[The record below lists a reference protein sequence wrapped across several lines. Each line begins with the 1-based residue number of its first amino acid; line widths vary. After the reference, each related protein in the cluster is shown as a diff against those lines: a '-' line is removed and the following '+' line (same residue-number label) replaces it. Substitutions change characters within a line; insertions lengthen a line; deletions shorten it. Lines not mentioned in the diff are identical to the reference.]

1 MALIRKRKL
10 TDQQAR
16 RIEKQQKSQQNLD
29 DTRLLDGMVVANY
42 GKQLEVQ
49 ATSLP
54 KQMPEKPTV
63 ALDEPEPFWQPIA
76 LHSVW
81 RCHTRTNLD
90 LIATG
95 DKVRWIAD
103 PNTGLG
109 RIEAVYDRHNIITRP
124 DRYHKLKPI
133 AANVD
138 ILAIVFAPLPA
149 PSAQLIDR
157 YLVACHVADIT
168 PLLVLNKADLLTG
181 LFQDGLV
188 ESEGE
193 AKDNHSALQLLKDY
207 EKLGYQ
213 TLITQAE
220 IFDGTADASDTA
232 NDINSNSPALTAQ
245 LKQVVDHKTVIFAG
259 QSGVGKSSLVNQ
271 LLPNVTQSVNEIS
284 TISQL
289 GQHTTTTSKLLP
301 FNPNDLSQGAIIDT
315 PGIREYGLWHLTKD
329 QILAGFIELAPLSGL
344 CRFRDCK
351 HTQNTPECAMWQAV
365 ARGEV
370 LPRRVENMVS
380 LQTESQ
386 TDDY

>member
-29 DTRLLDGMVVANY
+29 DSRLMDGVVVANY
-42 GKQLEVQ
+42 GKQLDVQ
-49 ATSLP
+49 VTSLP
-54 KQMPEKPTV
+54 SAIPEQPSI
-63 ALDEPEPFWQPIA
+63 DPDDPEPFWQPIE
-76 LHSVW
+76 LHGIW
-81 RCHTRTNLD
+81 RCHTRTNLE

-157 YLVACHVADIT
+157 YLVACHYADIE
-168 PLLVLNKADLLTG
+168 PLLVLNKADLL
-181 LFQDGLV
+181 V
-188 ESEGE
+188 E
-193 AKDNHSALQLLKDY
+193 NNSALQLLDDY
-207 EKLGYQ
+207 KKLGYH
-213 TLITQAE
+213 TLITQAQNPTTTHLVE
-220 IFDGTADASDTA
+220 
-232 NDINSNSPALTAQ
+232 
-245 LKQVVDHKTVIFAG
+245 LKNLVAKKTVIFAG

-271 LLPNVTQSVNEIS
+271 LLPEVQQPVNEIS

-301 FNPNDLSQGAIIDT
+301 FDPTDLSQGAIIDT
-315 PGIREYGLWHLTKD
+315 PGIREYGLWHLSKD
-329 QILAGFIELAPLSGL
+329 EILAGFVELAPLAGL

-351 HTQNTPECAMWQAV
+351 HTQITPDCALWQAV
-365 ARGEV
+365 EQGDV
-370 LPRRVENMVS
+370 LARRVENLVT
-380 LQTESQ
+380 LQAESQ
-386 TDDY
+386 AADF

>member
-16 RIEKQQKSQQNLD
+16 RIEKQQKTQQNLD
-29 DTRLLDGMVVANY
+29 DTRMLDGVVVANY

-54 KQMPEKPTV
+54 LQLPEKPSV
-63 ALDEPEPFWQPIA
+63 APDEPEPFWQPLE

-133 AANVD
+133 ASNVD
-138 ILAIVFAPLPA
+138 ILAIVFASLPA

-157 YLVACHVADIT
+157 YLVACHHSQIE
-168 PLLVLNKADLLTG
+168 PLLVLNKADLLKDAC
-181 LFQDGLV
+181 L
-188 ESEGE
+188 
-193 AKDNHSALQLLKDY
+193 KDNSSALQLLQDY

-213 TLITQAE
+213 TLVTQAE
-220 IFDGTADASDTA
+220 NPEASHLDTLK
-232 NDINSNSPALTAQ
+232 NVVSN
-245 LKQVVDHKTVIFAG
+245 KTVIFAG

-271 LLPNVTQSVNEIS
+271 LLPNVYQSVNEIS

-289 GQHTTTTSKLLP
+289 GQHTTTTSKFLP
-301 FNPNDLSQGAIIDT
+301 FNPTDLSQGAIIDT
-315 PGIREYGLWHLTKD
+315 PGIREYGLWHLNKD
-329 QILAGFIELAPLSGL
+329 EILAGFIELSPLSGL

-351 HTQNTPECAMWQAV
+351 HTPTTPDCAMWQAV
-365 ARGEV
+365 ENGEV
-370 LPRRVENMVS
+370 LARRVENLVI
-380 LQTESQ
+380 LQEESQ
-386 TDDY
+386 KDAF

>member
-370 LPRRVENMVS
+370 LPRRIENMVS

>member
-232 NDINSNSPALTAQ
+232 NDINSNSPAPTAQ

>member
-54 KQMPEKPTV
+54 EQMPEKPSI
-63 ALDEPEPFWQPIA
+63 ALDEPEPFWQPIE

-168 PLLVLNKADLLTG
+168 PLLVLNKADLLTD
-181 LFQDGLV
+181 LFQDGLA
-188 ESEGE
+188 ESEGG

-213 TLITQAE
+213 TLVTQAE
-220 IFDGTADASDTA
+220 NFDGTADASDTA
-232 NDINSNSPALTAQ
+232 NDITSNSHAPTAQ

>member
-29 DTRLLDGMVVANY
+29 DSRLMDGVVVANY

-49 ATSLP
+49 VTSLP
-54 KQMPEKPTV
+54 SQFPNKPLT
-63 ALDEPEPFWQPIA
+63 LPDEPEPFWQPIV
-76 LHSVW
+76 LHSIW

-138 ILAIVFAPLPA
+138 ILAIVFAPLPIA
-149 PSAQLIDR
+149 SAQLIDR
-157 YLVACHVADIT
+157 YLVACHHANIT
-168 PLLVLNKADLLTG
+168 PLLVLNKADLL
-181 LFQDGLV
+181 
-188 ESEGE
+188 
-193 AKDNHSALQLLKDY
+193 KDDHSALQLLEDY
-207 EKLGYQ
+207 QKLGYP
-213 TLITQAE
+213 TLITQAATRSNGE
-220 IFDGTADASDTA
+220 CSDIKTVAS
-232 NDINSNSPALTAQ
+232 
-245 LKQVVDHKTVIFAG
+245 HKTVIFAG

-271 LLPNVTQSVNEIS
+271 LLPNVNQSVNQIS
-284 TISQL
+284 TLSQL

-301 FNPNDLSQGAIIDT
+301 FDPTDLSKGAIIDT
-315 PGIREYGLWHLTKD
+315 PGIREYGLWHLSKD
-329 QILAGFIELAPLSGL
+329 EILAGFIELAPLSSL

-351 HTQNTPECAMWQAV
+351 HTQTTPDCAMWQAV
-365 ARGEV
+365 ENGEV
-370 LPRRVENMVS
+370 LARRIQNLLI
-380 LQTESQ
+380 LQAESRA
-386 TDDY
+386 DSF